1 MKLEAL
7 LAELRENVLRD
18 DAELASGPNDQLWTD
33 ETLVRYINDAVQR
46 FARKTL
52 SLRDASTPEVVEVSL
67 ATGVSTY
74 VLHESILAV
83 VTARYDTDTV
93 DLQRLG
99 RSAIVLAVPLEDP
112 PWFDPSAVAA
122 ATPGRPLAFSTDET
136 LDVDVKQAV
145 TLTVYP
151 APTADENGKIIYL
164 RTARMPLVKFDIE
177 EPGGLEVE
185 CELPEAYQLDMLEWA
200 AYRATR
206 NSDIDGHSSA
216 SERHEARFKAACEE
230 VLKDVRRKMHVP
242 IRFAFGSGGFT
253 WES

>member
-1 MKLEAL
+1 MNLEAL

-18 DAELASGPNDQLWTD
+18 DAKLASGPNDQLWTD
-33 ETLVRYINDAVQR
+33 EALVRYINDAQQR

-52 SLRDASTPEVVEVSL
+52 SLRDASTPEVVEVTL

-93 DLQRLG
+93 DLHRVG
-99 RSAIVLAVPLEDP
+99 RSAVMLAVPLEDP
-112 PWFDPSAVAA
+112 PWFDPNSVAVL
-122 ATPGRPLAFSTDET
+122 TPGRPLAFSTDET
-136 LDVDVKQAV
+136 MDVDVRQAV

-151 APTADENGKIIYL
+151 APTVDENGKTVYL
-164 RTARMPLVKFDIE
+164 RTARLPLEAFDIDK
-177 EPGGLEVE
+177 LNVE
-185 CELPEAYQLDMLEWA
+185 CELPEMYQLDMLEWA

-230 VLKDVRRKMHVP
+230 VLKDVRRKMHVSP
-242 IRFAFGSGGFT
+242 RFEFGRGGFT

>member
-1 MKLEAL
+1 MNLEAL

-93 DLQRLG
+93 DLHRIG
-99 RSAIVLAVPLEDP
+99 RSAVMLAVPHEDP

-136 LDVDVKQAV
+136 MDVDVKQAV
-145 TLTVYP
+145 TMTVYP
-151 APTADENGKIIYL
+151 APTAAENGKIIYM
-164 RTARMPLVKFDIE
+164 RTARLPLVAFDINE
-177 EPGGLEVE
+177 LDAE

-230 VLKDVRRKMHVP
+230 VLKDVRRKMRAP

-253 WES
+253 WEN